1 MSQRFVALEDV
12 LRALEQAGPLSSDA
26 LARRLRLNR
35 LDARLVLVDA
45 HAHGLV
51 RTTGRGDWAITAGGR
66 EALAEELGEG
76 RHPRHAEE
84 SWWRPGPYLERIRAF
99 TIGSSWRGVFR
110 PRYLARRGLP
120 VALGTIA
127 CAGGVA
133 VASSGLEGAAPA
145 PIIATPKAKAP
156 AHTRHAHAPVAR
168 HFVATGVIATHRHSR
183 SALVTATGTVRHL
196 RGHVLAQAPRR
207 TTAAC
212 ARRRVAHAAGAHL
225 AGVCASVR
233 RVRPRSTRAGAGPSS
248 RRRRPHKTGSDGS
261 RGGSPT
267 VSSTSSTGT

>member
-12 LRALEQAGPLSSDA
+12 LRALEQAGPLSSDV

-76 RHPRHAEE
+76 RYPDHAEE
-84 SWWRPGPYLERIRAF
+84 SWWRPGPFLERIRGL
-99 TIGSSWRGVFR
+99 TIGLSWRGVLR

-120 VALGTIA
+120 LALGTIA

-156 AHTRHAHAPVAR
+156 AHTRHAHARVAR
-168 HFVATGVIATHRHSR
+168 HFVATGVIATHHHRR
-183 SALVTATGTVRHL
+183 SALVSTTGTVRHL
-196 RGHVLAQAPRR
+196 RAHVLAQAPRR
-207 TTAAC
+207 TTAGC
-212 ARRRVAHAAGAHL
+212 ARRHVAHAASAQRAGA
-225 AGVCASVR
+225 CASVR
-233 RVRPRSTRAGAGPSS
+233 RIRPRSTRGGAGASS
-248 RRRRPHKTGSDGS
+248 HRRRPHKTGSGGS
-261 RGGSPT
+261 RGVSTT
-267 VSSTSSTGT
+267 VSSTGT